1 MPNEHRELE
10 ELMEESHDLQSD
22 AVRATRD
29 AIEELVEARRDGEGL
44 ASSEV
49 EQSREF
55 ARARRELLKT
65 SLVGA
70 GALAGFGAA
79 LLALMDSPAF
89 ADQSMDIQMLQTS
102 ASIEVLAVATYK
114 TAMTLP
120 FIGGSAANPVVSKF
134 VQTTMSQH
142 QQHLQA
148 FNSAVQALGGKP
160 QNNPDPKYNAVVQQ
174 AVPTIK
180 GPADV
185 VGLALKLEDVAAQTY
200 VANAGALSD
209 KSAKKVTASIM
220 GVEAQHVAVLRAVQ
234 ALLKANAPQ
243 LITLPP
249 PVGQLPAAAGSV
261 GFPDAFYPTS
271 MASPASEGAVR

>member
-29 AIEELVEARRDGEGL
+29 AIGELVEARRDGESG
-44 ASSEV
+44 ASSDV

-55 ARARRELLKT
+55 ARARRELLKA

-120 FIGGSAANPVVSKF
+120 FIGGSGANPVVMKF
-134 VQTTMSQH
+134 VQTTMGQH

-148 FNSAVQALGGKP
+148 FNSAVQALGG
-160 QNNPDPKYNAVVQQ
+160 
-174 AVPTIK
+174 
-180 GPADV
+180 
-185 VGLALKLEDVAAQTY
+185 
-200 VANAGALSD
+200 
-209 KSAKKVTASIM
+209 
-220 GVEAQHVAVLRAVQ
+220 
-234 ALLKANAPQ
+234 
-243 LITLPP
+243 
-249 PVGQLPAAAGSV
+249 
-261 GFPDAFYPTS
+261 
-271 MASPASEGAVR
+271 

>member
-234 ALLKANAPQ
+234 ALLNANAPQ